1 MLADDSCFNICIRR
15 RRRRPW
21 RENVSDD
28 IPKRRNRIMMLS
40 PCLLLVIVATLVI
53 RTRSFQFQFQCQCQS
68 TVYRLKRLET
78 TTGDHDVHFR
88 NRFESP
94 KQLHRPFR
102 ARRTIDSPFIITRFA
117 EPRTKSLQEKE
128 IETEITSNSSSSSS
142 SSLSNLD
149 EDGVVNGGN
158 NTNATNN
165 ENLNESG
172 PFFANID
179 SNATTELSENF
190 DETNA
195 NLSTEREQELDG
207 TGTRRDA
214 FRYGTIL
221 TGAVWI
227 TGLTFTQTDP
237 SSKTLRAPI
246 TKSSTIQSPRLEPS
260 KNLRPPITQSSTI
273 QSRRLEPVNL
283 TKVASQTNINVT
295 MNCEK
300 MCVSID
306 SNNFRFN
313 KVERAKIPDW
323 LPRFLAPKS
332 QVVKKIPN
340 SELLVAATAAGSVTE
355 MLRTSLLYPLQTVKI
370 RIQADRNVKF
380 TDKKQQKHQPLPSL
394 SEQLETLVSNIQ
406 QKLDDGDLY
415 AGISPTLLVSV
426 PATGI
431 YYGVR
436 DVTKRMLFMT
446 PLDSTWIAV
455 GGALVGDVVSLCFR
469 VPSDALAIRL
479 QAQNDATGDW
489 LGDSFKRL
497 SMVIL
502 TDLPYLL
509 SKIVLNKLLIQGDL
523 SVTEYAGYAF
533 LASVVAGFLT
543 TPFDVARTR
552 ILLDKWS
559 VVSEEEEEE
568 YNESLVAQTEQDR
581 EALTGNPIESTSENL
596 SAEPT
601 TPDNIAD
608 TINPGDSVLRTMIQI
623 TKEGDGGIGNLFSG
637 WLERVVYLGIGRA
650 WLEPIQLI
658 GYIGI
663 RDAVLLEWF

>member
-1 MLADDSCFNICIRR
+1 
-15 RRRRPW
+15 
-21 RENVSDD
+21 
-28 IPKRRNRIMMLS
+28 
-40 PCLLLVIVATLVI
+40 
-53 RTRSFQFQFQCQCQS
+53 
-68 TVYRLKRLET
+68 
-78 TTGDHDVHFR
+78 
-88 NRFESP
+88 
-94 KQLHRPFR
+94 
-102 ARRTIDSPFIITRFA
+102 
-117 EPRTKSLQEKE
+117 
-128 IETEITSNSSSSSS
+128 
-142 SSLSNLD
+142 LSNFD
-149 EDGVVNGGN
+149 EDGVVNGSN
-158 NTNATNN
+158 TTNATTN
-165 ENLNESG
+165 ENLNESV
-172 PFFANID
+172 PFFADIEN
-179 SNATTELSENF
+179 NTTAELSENV
-190 DETNA
+190 DETNG
-195 NLSTEREQELDG
+195 NLITERGREQEKDG
-207 TGTRRDA
+207 TVTRRDA
-214 FRYGTIL
+214 FRYGSIL

-237 SSKTLRAPI
+237 STKTPRLPI
-246 TKSSTIQSPRLEPS
+246 IQPSTIQSP
-260 KNLRPPITQSSTI
+260 
-273 QSRRLEPVNL
+273 RLEPVNL

-306 SNNFRFN
+306 SSNFTFN
-313 KVERAKIPDW
+313 KVEKAKAPDW
-323 LPRFLAPKS
+323 LPKFLAPKS
-332 QVVKKIPN
+332 QVLKKIPN
-340 SELLVAATAAGSVTE
+340 TELLVAATAAGSVTE

-370 RIQADRNVKF
+370 RIQADQNVKF
-380 TDKKQQKHQPLPSL
+380 TDQKPQKESQPLPSL
-394 SEQLETLVSNIQ
+394 SEQLETLGSNIR
-406 QKLDDGDLY
+406 QKIDDGDLY

-479 QAQNDATGDW
+479 QAQNDETGDW

-497 SMVIL
+497 PMVIL

-509 SKIVLNKLLIQGDL
+509 SKIVLNKAFIQGDL
-523 SVTEYAGYAF
+523 SVSEYAGFAF

-559 VVSEEEEEE
+559 VVSDEEQKYDNE
-568 YNESLVAQTEQDR
+568 ESLVVSQTDQVG
-581 EALTGNPIESTSENL
+581 EALTGNPIESTNDGSENL
-596 SAEPT
+596 SVEPT

-608 TINPGDSVLRTMIQI
+608 TINPGDSVLRTIIQI